1 MDIQFR
7 DMSRPVAL
15 SATAQGPRPE
25 IDTPPSSPELQLG
38 TGDQLQTQPVG
49 RSAVQAVLSLWQ
61 DTPALITPADTSWAQ
76 ELLGKT
82 RNGYHP
88 TVDEMGRYRTIA
100 KGTATLPPV
109 YTLADIAPVMQHLLP
124 TLDSNRNG
132 FLADSELK
140 TAIRNPR
147 FKGPEAVAV
156 AALNKLNGSIQKLSW
171 NEWNQTSGVHPK
183 DLKGLSR
190 MAQREKP
197 SKWTLYV
204 ESFVFNQG
212 LRLKQID
219 QRLFPEGLA
228 SIRPDNIRQGD
239 YGTCTL
245 LAAAASLAATPQGKQ
260 ALFNMIREQP
270 DGRFEVAFPGEQP
283 LKVSR
288 PTDTEMILY
297 ANSGPDGLW
306 LSVLEKAFVARME
319 QQMSGAPQEA
329 VDKAVNNGYYMAKG
343 IELLTGH
350 AAKDGS
356 IPQTQL
362 PQLRDFVKQTTQ
374 EGRILLVTLDPDSA
388 QAKAK
393 ELKEKTARSEEI
405 YADGL
410 VGLHA
415 YSVIGYDPAQDT
427 ITLRNPW
434 GHTEPGTQGKP
445 ADGIDDGIF
454 SLKLAEFHQLFSD
467 ISWQTRDRLP

>member
-1 MDIQFR
+1 MEIQA
-7 DMSRPVAL
+7 RPPL
-15 SATAQGPRPE
+15 SPHLSTQTTRPAAETAP
-25 IDTPPSSPELQLG
+25 PPSELHLENR
-38 TGDQLQTQPVG
+38 DQLHTQPVG

-61 DTPALITPADTSWAQ
+61 DEPTPITATDTTWAQ

-88 TVDEMGRYRTIA
+88 TVDEMGRYRTIV
-100 KGTATLPPV
+100 KGTPTLPPV
-109 YTLADIAPVMQHLLP
+109 YTLADIAPVMQQILP
-124 TLDSNRNG
+124 ALDSNRNG
-132 FLADSELK
+132 FLADQELK

-156 AALNKLNGSIQKLSW
+156 ATLNKLNGSIQKLSW
-171 NEWNQTSGVHPK
+171 NEWNQTSGVHSK

-219 QRLFPEGLA
+219 QRLFPEGMA
-228 SIRPDNIRQGD
+228 SIRPDNIRQGE

-245 LAAAASLAATPQGKQ
+245 LAAAASLASTPQGKQ
-260 ALFNMIREQP
+260 AIFNMIREQP
-270 DGRFEVAFPGEQP
+270 NGGFEVTFPGEKP
-283 LKVSR
+283 LKVTR

-297 ANSGPDGLW
+297 ANSGQDGLW

-319 QQMSGAPQEA
+319 QQMNGASQEA

-350 AAKDGS
+350 KAKDGS
-356 IPQTQL
+356 IPQTSL

-374 EGRILLVTLDPDSA
+374 EGRIMLVTLDPNSP
-388 QAKAK
+388 QAKTK

-434 GHTEPGTQGKP
+434 GHTEFGAQGKP

-454 SLKLAEFHQLFSD
+454 SLKLADFHQLLSD
-467 ISWQTRDRLP
+467 VSWQTRDRLTP

>member
-1 MDIQFR
+1 MEVQGTPTVALPPR
-7 DMSRPVAL
+7 LPLTRPV
-15 SATAQGPRPE
+15 PE
-25 IDTPPSSPELQLG
+25 AAIPAPEPAISSQ
-38 TGDQLQTQPVG
+38 DQLHTQPVG

-61 DTPALITPADTSWAQ
+61 DEPAPITAADTRWAHD
-76 ELLGKT
+76 LLAKT
-82 RNGYHP
+82 RTGYHP
-88 TVDEMGRYRTIA
+88 TVDEMGRYRTLA
-100 KGTATLPPV
+100 KGTPDLPPV
-109 YTLADIAPVMQHLLP
+109 YTLADIAPVMQRLFP

-140 TAIRNPR
+140 GAIRNPR
-147 FKGPEAVAV
+147 FQGPEAVAV
-156 AALNKLNGSIQKLSW
+156 ATLNKLNGSIQKLSW
-171 NEWNQTSGVHPK
+171 NEWKQTSGVHAQ
-183 DLKGLSR
+183 DLKGLNR
-190 MAQREKP
+190 MAQRDKP

-204 ESFVFNQG
+204 ESFVFHQG

-219 QRLFPEGLA
+219 PRLFPEGIA

-270 DGRFEVAFPGEQP
+270 DGRFEVTFPGEKP
-283 LKVSR
+283 LNVTR

-297 ANSGPDGLW
+297 ANAGPDGLW

-319 QQMSGAPQEA
+319 QQLKGASQDTIDA
-329 VDKAVNNGYYMAKG
+329 AVNGGYYLAKG

-362 PQLRDFVKQTTQ
+362 PQLREFVKQTTQ
-374 EGRILLVTLDPDSA
+374 EGRILLVTLDPNSA
-388 QAKAK
+388 QAQAK
-393 ELKEKTARSEEI
+393 ELKEKTSRSEEI

-415 YSVIGYDPAQDT
+415 YSVIGYDASQDR

-445 ADGIDDGIF
+445 ADGLDDGVF
-454 SLKLAEFHQLFSD
+454 SLPLAEFHRLFSD